1 MTEKIPDTFHQL
13 IGTLYSSQIRD
24 VDDWRV
30 QIGESWVSH
39 DQRRRPRGRRVVDAF
54 DVICTEKCCNK

>member
-54 DVICTEKCCNK
+54 DVICETCCNK